1 MSEWVSGDASGV
13 TAGSRIA
20 EYLLEQLVGQGA
32 TGAVF
37 QARDEQR
44 GLPVA
49 LKIIGPELAA
59 DQAFADRLLGQA
71 EAAKAVGDPH
81 ILPVL
86 RAGRA
91 GGRLLVAMPYIQGGD
106 ARSLVRREG
115 ALPPERVVPIVWRVA
130 SALDAA
136 HAAGVVHGDVKPG
149 NVLVDDRPGQPE
161 LVYLSDFGQRRPAP
175 GPVLAG
181 TARASQA
188 LDCIAP
194 EQAEGK
200 QADGRADQ
208 YALACVAFE
217 LLTAVQ
223 AFPHDQ
229 SALASRPEPPA
240 ATSLRPGLPPAVD
253 HVLGRAL
260 AQVVAYRYGS
270 CREFADALH
279 AAFWP
284 QSGPGQPASAEAAAV
299 PGAGGSGGPA
309 PASATPA
316 AAALVPASGVA
327 AAPVAAG
334 MTPGGPVHGSPVLSG
349 PVLGGPVPGG
359 PVPGGPVPGG
369 PVSDNPGAS
378 FPGPAMAGASVPGP
392 RLPGGEPWL
401 VYGRR
406 RRVRIAPIAAIV
418 AAVVIVGGLVA
429 GLLVVLGGGQAVT
442 PKPTAL
448 HVAARSATE
457 PETGDVWTVYGLP
470 GEGGAQIYG
479 TIRGAV
485 SGEVARLYAQPFP
498 FSAAPKRVGSLV
510 RLHPK
515 GKAGRA
521 SYSFQV
527 TPGLATRYR
536 VKVFQSRSATVALG
550 STAITTVY
558 VASGFSSSAPL
569 ASCHRPVCHET
580 VTGNMLVPAQAMSTE
595 ISKPVYAYLGLSLA
609 KSGTPAAPPALELG
623 AGGAHVSTKLISATE
638 YQITVT
644 FTFSVGKTGGY
655 KWAWNVCTKD
665 TESQDGIGL
674 PGSHGCGAKTIPNQ
688 INYIG

>member
-1 MSEWVSGDASGV
+1 MSEWVSGDAEGV

-20 EYLLEQLVGQGA
+20 GYLLEQLVGQGA

-37 QARDEQR
+37 QAHDEQR

-59 DQAFADRLLGQA
+59 DQAFASRLLGEA
-71 EAAKAVGDPH
+71 EAAKTVGEPH

-86 RAGRA
+86 QAGQA
-91 GGRLLVAMPYIQGGD
+91 DGKLFVVMPYIRGGD

-136 HAAGVVHGDVKPG
+136 HAAGLVHGDVKPG
-149 NVLVDDRPGQPE
+149 NVLVESRPGQPE
-161 LVYLSDFGQRRPAP
+161 LVYLSDFGQRRGLAP

-181 TARASQA
+181 TPRASQA

-217 LLTAVQ
+217 LLTGVQ

-229 SALASRPEPPA
+229 PALATRPEPPA
-240 ATSLRPGLPPAVD
+240 ATSLRPELPPAAD

-260 AQVVAYRYGS
+260 AQVAGYRYGS
-270 CREFADALH
+270 CRDFADALH
-279 AAFWP
+279 GAFWP
-284 QSGPGQPASAEAAAV
+284 QGQPASVAAAPAAAAV
-299 PGAGGSGGPA
+299 P
-309 PASATPA
+309 ASA
-316 AAALVPASGVA
+316 VA
-327 AAPVAAG
+327 AAPVAARMAPDG
-334 MTPGGPVHGSPVLSG
+334 TFPGSP
-349 PVLGGPVPGG
+349 
-359 PVPGGPVPGG
+359 
-369 PVSDNPGAS
+369 GAA

-392 RLPGGEPWL
+392 SLPGPEPWL

-406 RRVRIAPIAAIV
+406 RRVRIAPIAFIL

-429 GLLVVLGGGQAVT
+429 GLLVGLGGGQAT

-448 HVAARSATE
+448 HVAARSATK

-470 GEGGAQIYG
+470 SDASAQIYG
-479 TIRGAV
+479 TIRGTV

-498 FSAAPKRVGSLV
+498 FSAAPRPVGSLV

-515 GKAGRA
+515 GKAGKA

-527 TPGLATRYR
+527 TPSLATRYR
-536 VKVFQSRSATVALG
+536 VKVFQSHSATAALA
-550 STAITTVY
+550 STATTTVY
-558 VASGFSSSAPL
+558 VASGFSPTSPS
-569 ASCHRPVCHET
+569 ASCRRPVCRET
-580 VTGNMLVPAQAMSTE
+580 LTGDVLVPASAMSTE
-595 ISKPVYAYLGLSLA
+595 ISKPVYAYFGLNLS
-609 KSGTPAAPPALELG
+609 KSGTPPQPAGLELR
-623 AGGAHVSTKLISATE
+623 AGDAKVSTKLVSATE

-655 KWAWNVCTKD
+655 SWGWNACTKD
-665 TESQDGIGL
+665 TETQDGIGL
-674 PGSHGCGAKTIPNQ
+674 PGSHGCGDKTVPNQ
-688 INYIG
+688 TNYIG

>member
-1 MSEWVSGDASGV
+1 MSELFSGDASGV

-20 EYLLEQLVGQGA
+20 EYLLEQLAGQGP

-59 DQAFADRLLGQA
+59 DQAFADRLLGEA
-71 EAAKAVGDPH
+71 EAAKAVGEPH

-91 GGRLLVAMPYIQGGD
+91 DGKLFVAMPYIHGGD

-136 HAAGVVHGDVKPG
+136 HAAGLVHGDVKPG

-161 LVYLSDFGQRRPAP
+161 RVYLSDFGQRRLAP

-181 TARASQA
+181 TARASRA
-188 LDCIAP
+188 LNCIAP

-217 LLTAVQ
+217 LLTGVQ

-229 SALASRPEPPA
+229 AALASRAEPPV

-270 CREFADALH
+270 CGEFADALH

-284 QSGPGQPASAEAAAV
+284 QPGPGQPAPAEAAAV
-299 PGAGGSGGPA
+299 PGAGGSGGSA
-309 PASATPA
+309 PAAATPA
-316 AAALVPASGVA
+316 AAALVPASAVA
-327 AAPVAAG
+327 TAPLAA
-334 MTPGGPVHGSPVLSG
+334 
-349 PVLGGPVPGG
+349 
-359 PVPGGPVPGG
+359 
-369 PVSDNPGAS
+369 

-406 RRVRIAPIAAIV
+406 QRVRIAPVAVIV

-429 GLLVVLGGGQAVT
+429 GLLVVLRGGHAVT

-448 HVAARSATE
+448 HVAARSATN
-457 PETGDVWTVYGLP
+457 PETGDIWTVYGLP
-470 GEGGAQIYG
+470 SDASVKIYG

-498 FSAAPKRVGSLV
+498 FGAAPTRVGSLV
-510 RLHPK
+510 RLHPR
-515 GKAGRA
+515 GKAGKA

-527 TPGLATRYR
+527 TPALATRYR
-536 VKVFQSRSATVALG
+536 VKVFQSRSASLALG
-550 STAITTVY
+550 STATTTVY
-558 VASGFSSSAPL
+558 VASGFSPAAPL
-569 ASCHRPVCHET
+569 PACHRPVCHET
-580 VTGNMLVPAQAMSTE
+580 VTGDVMVPAQAMSTE

-609 KSGTPAAPPALELG
+609 KSGTPARPPGLELG
-623 AGGAHVSTKLISATE
+623 AGHAHVSTKLISATE

-655 KWAWNVCTKD
+655 NWAWNVCTKD
-665 TESQDGIGL
+665 TEAEDGIGL
-674 PGSHGCGAKTIPNQ
+674 PGSHGCGAKTIPSQ
-688 INYIG
+688 INYLG